1 MKNVYISG
9 KINGLDL
16 SVADKNFKD
25 AADKVKTI
33 YESRGE
39 EVYIVNMMDLP
50 LIKMSWADYLIR
62 DLMFLKHCDAIAFMP
77 NWTDSYGAKVEKAF
91 ADGLGIEQIYL
102 IESDNNDSDNCI
114 DGWKCAWEYPDKLSN
129 VGKTNQLELVLTNDL
144 HIDGYYSSVC
154 GYSSSPTFYVEDLID
169 SKDVKYW
176 RYKE

>member
-1 MKNVYISG
+1 M
-9 KINGLDL
+9 

-39 EVYIVNMMDLP
+39 EVHIINMMDLP

-77 NWTDSYGAKVEKAF
+77 NWTDSYGTKVEKAF

-102 IESDNNDSDNCI
+102 TETLD
-114 DGWKCAWEYPDKLSN
+114 
-129 VGKTNQLELVLTNDL
+129 
-144 HIDGYYSSVC
+144 
-154 GYSSSPTFYVEDLID
+154 
-169 SKDVKYW
+169 
-176 RYKE
+176 